1 MTQLYIYIVCFSSLL
16 GASEIYPYFPS
27 STAMHLKTG
36 LSIFYT
42 AGYVAA
48 GFQYIEFT
56 LGNTSYTEN
65 TASTILFSTALSLI
79 LKDHHRL
86 SWSEPKHIGVL
97 GLWHVM
103 INVYLPY
110 NKLIEN

>member
-56 LGNTSYTEN
+56 LLAQMEEPQFLIT
-65 TASTILFSTALSLI
+65 FSSVSCL
-79 LKDHHRL
+79 
-86 SWSEPKHIGVL
+86 
-97 GLWHVM
+97 
-103 INVYLPY
+103 
-110 NKLIEN
+110 